1 MVLSLLSLP
10 LPRPSD
16 LRLNHDLRQRRSV
29 VSAFVAHTQEVCGLA
44 WSPDG
49 TTLASGGNENLLC
62 LWDAAA
68 SAAAATASSSSGGGN
83 NGAGTVVRP
92 RATFTEHVAAVK
104 AIAWCPWQRHTLAT
118 GGGTADRTIRLWN
131 AAVGTNL
138 RSVDT
143 GSQVGRERR
152 ARRHSLT
159 LHRTSLTSPVPWLLR
174 WWCVCVQVCAIQWS
188 DTHKELVSS
197 HGFSDNQLIL
207 WKHSTM
213 AKLKEFRGHSSRVL
227 HLAKSPDGETIVSA
241 GADETLRFWPI
252 FGAGGGTGKGK
263 GQSPSRSPAAG
274 RKRSYDGAGDA
285 GPCPSPLVGVSLNLR

>member
-1 MVLSLLSLP
+1 MRDLTGHRARVASLAWNGGSSSGGGGGQWLSSGG
-10 LPRPSD
+10 RDSQI
-16 LRLNHDLRQRRSV
+16 LNHDLRQRRSV

-49 TTLASGGNENLLC
+49 ATLASGGNENLLC

-68 SAAAATASSSSGGGN
+68 SAAAATASSSSSGGGS
-83 NGAGTVVRP
+83 NGAGTAVRP

-152 ARRHSLT
+152 ARRHMRTVLSL
-159 LHRTSLTSPVPWLLR
+159 
-174 WWCVCVQVCAIQWS
+174 
-188 DTHKELVSS
+188 
-197 HGFSDNQLIL
+197 
-207 WKHSTM
+207 
-213 AKLKEFRGHSSRVL
+213 
-227 HLAKSPDGETIVSA
+227 LATP
-241 GADETLRFWPI
+241 
-252 FGAGGGTGKGK
+252 
-263 GQSPSRSPAAG
+263 
-274 RKRSYDGAGDA
+274 
-285 GPCPSPLVGVSLNLR
+285 PC